1 MAIDITLSSV
11 SCYLGTVGKLSS
23 GRSLRGPYASNIHFP
38 TNLIFDQIYKPTE
51 FLITIESIAFAFTF
65 EVIHMARNVRSK
77 EERLTALEQK
87 IEKKKAELA
96 TLEAQKEKLLHPVN
110 MRTVMAK
117 AKELGLTADEIAE
130 KLGIELD

>member
-1 MAIDITLSSV
+1 
-11 SCYLGTVGKLSS
+11 
-23 GRSLRGPYASNIHFP
+23 
-38 TNLIFDQIYKPTE
+38 
-51 FLITIESIAFAFTF
+51 
-65 EVIHMARNVRSK
+65 MARNVRSK

>member
-1 MAIDITLSSV
+1 MPRA
-11 SCYLGTVGKLSS
+11 
-23 GRSLRGPYASNIHFP
+23 
-38 TNLIFDQIYKPTE
+38 
-51 FLITIESIAFAFTF
+51 
-65 EVIHMARNVRSK
+65 VRTK
-77 EERLTALEQK
+77 EERLATLEQK

-96 TLEAQKEKLLHPVN
+96 SLEAQKEKLLHPVN